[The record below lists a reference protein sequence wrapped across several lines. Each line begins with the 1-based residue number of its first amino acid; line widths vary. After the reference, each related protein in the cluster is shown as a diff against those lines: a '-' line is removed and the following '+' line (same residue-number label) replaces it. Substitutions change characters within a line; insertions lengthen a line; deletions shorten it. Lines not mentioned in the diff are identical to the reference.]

1 MLEEI
6 FGGAQSWSSK
16 NLLLRIVLGFFG
28 GETCCSY
35 PTIDQPKRKEKG
47 ECLLVPKSE
56 IFDSGNWKFHEESE
70 MSEGYVQTCRA
81 FKKNSSN
88 GIRTSTGMCVCSSTS
103 SMSMSAHPL
112 SLAYHISA
120 ITPNHSPGGSCQI
133 RRCFP
138 PTPSARLETWPRAT
152 QSNGG
157 HVQKVFEKVS
167 FLLPNSLRP
176 RETRL
181 KDSNLSTQ
189 VNAGCPDLVAEQS
202 FPLIQSAFQ
211 LFVETLKVA
220 SSKCCCSML

>member
-1 MLEEI
+1 MKSPRCPRAMYKHAGL
-6 FGGAQSWSSK
+6 SK
-16 NLLLRIVLGFFG
+16 
-28 GETCCSY
+28 
-35 PTIDQPKRKEKG
+35 
-47 ECLLVPKSE
+47 
-56 IFDSGNWKFHEESE
+56 KFH
-70 MSEGYVQTCRA
+70 QTEFEPQLA
-81 FKKNSSN
+81 
-88 GIRTSTGMCVCSSTS
+88 CVCSSTS